1 MRTREHYLGVVNT
14 RWSLALWLW
23 SYGTLVTLFSVL
35 KPTPPQWYDTTT
47 LLPRSNACWSHSWPV
62 GGCCNSNFHLSRSSP
77 LNPQIFIISPWHL
90 HSSMHV
96 KQMEDD
102 FSVLATRGLI
112 ALCFSNFN
120 KCFFSTSISK
130 LATHKAWSITKKMQ
144 KERNSDYTNNRKLLV
159 PLLNIFRK

>member
-112 ALCFSNFN
+112 ALCFSTLN
-120 KCFFSTSISK
+120 KCFFPPVFLNWLLIK
-130 LATHKAWSITKKMQ
+130 HGPLQRKCKK
-144 KERNSDYTNNRKLLV
+144 KETLIILIIE
-159 PLLNIFRK
+159 NIWCLY